1 MNRLTNARIERAIRR
16 AEEGSS
22 GHIVVR
28 IVPEKDVDAFA
39 RAREE
44 FELAGLHA
52 ASERNTAMVLV
63 APIAHTYA
71 VLGDRELHAR
81 VGDAFWRDLA
91 SEMQPYFAKKQIG
104 SGIVYAVERI
114 GRELKAHFPS
124 AKA

>member
-16 AEEGSS
+16 AEEGTS

-28 IVPEKDVDAFA
+28 IVPDKEVDAFA

-44 FELAGLHA
+44 FERARLHE
-52 ASERNTAMVLV
+52 ASERNVAMVLV
-63 APIAHTYA
+63 APVAHKYA

-91 SEMQPYFAKKQIG
+91 AEMQPHFARKKLDV
-104 SGIVYAVERI
+104 GIVYAVDRI
-114 GRELKAHFPS
+114 GRELKTHFP